1 LQAQFYFWRTRL
13 VAQQYHRL
21 VARDR
26 YICEKGRTGEAVLAG
41 REGSLTK
48 ITTLFFDVGG
58 VILTNGWDSVAR
70 RAAVSKF
77 QLDSSEFE
85 RRHELANPA
94 WERGEISL
102 EEYLERT
109 IFYNQRTFSPRGFAD
124 FMYAQSRLLPESLEF
139 VRGIARS
146 RQYLMAVINNEA
158 AEINAYRIQ
167 RFGLRDI
174 FAAFFSS
181 CYVGLRKPDV
191 GIYQM
196 ALRVMQRNADE
207 CIFVDD
213 RAENVEGARKA
224 GMNGIHFQ
232 NVAQFS
238 SELKNLGVQVAGS

>member
-1 LQAQFYFWRTRL
+1 M
-13 VAQQYHRL
+13 
-21 VARDR
+21 
-26 YICEKGRTGEAVLAG
+26 
-41 REGSLTK
+41 TK

-70 RAAVSKF
+70 RAAIEKF
-77 QLDSSEFE
+77 QLNATEFE
-85 RRHELANPA
+85 ERHALANPA

-102 EEYLERT
+102 EEYLART
-109 IFYNQRTFSPRGFAD
+109 IFYSKRTFSPQDFEG
-124 FMYAQSRLLPESLEF
+124 FMYAQSRELAESLGF

-158 AEINAYRIQ
+158 AEVNAYRIQ
-167 RFGLRDI
+167 KFGLREM

-181 CYVGLRKPDV
+181 CYVGMRKPDV

-196 ALRVMQRNADE
+196 ALRVMQRGADE

-232 NVAQFS
+232 NVAQLS
-238 SELKNLGVQVAGS
+238 AELKNLGVQVTTA